1 LSRYEGKG
9 EGMRWRGHGSHVRG
23 IRALGML
30 AAVAVAG
37 CSAAGSTGS
46 AAQPPPP
53 GRLERIVAAPKDVLA
68 ASQPQPNGT
77 IWALAGSPASKGLFQ
92 ISLTSGKGI
101 GSLSV
106 SNAAQ
111 SVTESLSG
119 VVGLGLGTR
128 TTGALE
134 LLSGTT
140 GKVTQTVPL
149 RGPAREVV
157 VGSDGATFY
166 VLDGNGKAPSVTI
179 VNSHDGGV
187 QGIIPV
193 PPGTVSVVPDVQGAT
208 LYALQSDGQV
218 SQVAVAGGYT
228 MSSFPVGGP
237 ARSLALNPDG
247 TELYVLK
254 YADRNANVAEVDLA
268 TESVRRVIPAPV
280 NCLQVLTSANGSEL
294 YQLVG
299 TVTYGNIQVFAS

>member
-1 LSRYEGKG
+1 
-9 EGMRWRGHGSHVRG
+9 MRWPGRRSQVWG
-23 IRALGML
+23 IRAIGLL
-30 AAVAVAG
+30 AAVALTG
-37 CSAAGSTGS
+37 CSAGGSTGS
-46 AAQPPPP
+46 AAPPPP

-77 IWALAGSPASKGLFQ
+77 IWALAGSAAARGLFQ
-92 ISLTSGKGI
+92 IDLINGKGL
-101 GSLSV
+101 GSLPV
-106 SNAAQ
+106 SNSAR

-119 VVGLGLGTR
+119 VVGLAVGTR

-149 RGPAREVV
+149 DGPARDVV

-166 VLDGNGKAPSVTI
+166 VLDGKGESSSVTI
-179 VNSHDGGV
+179 VNSRSGDV
-187 QGIIPV
+187 QGTVPV
-193 PPGTVSVVPDVQGAT
+193 PTGTVSVAPDVQGST
-208 LYALQSDGQV
+208 LYTLQSDGQV
-218 SQVAVAGGYT
+218 SQVVVAGGKV

-237 ARSLALNPDG
+237 ARSLALSPDG
-247 TELYVLK
+247 SELYVLK
-254 YADRNANVAEVDLA
+254 YAGRNANVAEVDLA
-268 TESVRRVIPAPV
+268 TETIERVIPAPA
-280 NCLQVLTSANGSEL
+280 NCLQVLMSADGSQL